1 MTERRVTLQI
11 VKPLEA
17 IGRRQAQGHT
27 VVNRIHD
34 ERASFLINWIC
45 PA

>member
-27 VVNRIHD
+27 VVNRISPVIDALHT
-34 ERASFLINWIC
+34 EACASL
-45 PA
+45 